1 VPWVSWW
8 VGRGAWLFLS
18 GEKMGSEENYASAFG
33 GYIEQTVT
41 RQNHGSQVPGGCG
54 CPLPT
59 LTSTVSIS
67 DAARLLMEEGDTL
80 QQEEHE

>member
-1 VPWVSWW
+1 MEARCLVDV
-8 VGRGAWLFLS
+8 A
-18 GEKMGSEENYASAFG
+18 A
-33 GYIEQTVT
+33 
-41 RQNHGSQVPGGCG
+41 H
-54 CPLPT
+54 CPVPT